1 MRLHLL
7 FRFGCNEAHL
17 RCMKNEVALRAYE
30 ACLRHIGMRK
40 CVSLHTSDSS
50 RFMLAK
56 PMLHFSLKR
65 YLVYVMLNFEG
76 RCYYA

>member
-30 ACLRHIGMRK
+30 VCLRHIK
-40 CVSLHTSDSS
+40 KIV
-50 RFMLAK
+50 RF
-56 PMLHFSLKR
+56 PS
-65 YLVYVMLNFEG
+65 YG
-76 RCYYA
+76 R